1 MGLLKLGQPEPLSY
15 FSDDENSS
23 FEQQMHVNW
32 PGCDGKPGCEKGGS
46 VSPSWVTAYSMFES
60 FLFSTCF
67 SRDFEHSKVIVPK

>member
-15 FSDDENSS
+15 FSDVENNS

-46 VSPSWVTAYSMFES
+46 VSPSWVTAYSMFDS
-60 FLFSTCF
+60 FLFFTCF